1 LIARMI
7 AAESAAPA
15 DAKQH
20 AAIKRSTDRLT
31 GELADLNP
39 SWRRGFVGGVSLERH
54 RVRGPFAERLAALFR
69 DPSAALL
76 RTIALHDVFARED
89 ARTATLA
96 LATAPATLRE
106 LTLGFDDD
114 VGDLTHLHR
123 LGRLARLDIGLML
136 GHSADSAPTH
146 GALSIATM
154 RSIACA
160 PWPLQSLALRFN
172 GGDATIDELVLAL
185 GRDVPLT
192 QLEIYDRTAGR
203 DFAEQLVRAIV
214 ASPFAPRLE
223 RLKLDVAALAAADYE
238 LLIARRDRFAAL
250 RDVYVPDRT
259 YRARLAAAQ

>member
-1 LIARMI
+1 M
-7 AAESAAPA
+7 S
-15 DAKQH
+15 
-20 AAIKRSTDRLT
+20 
-31 GELADLNP
+31 
-39 SWRRGFVGGVSLERH
+39 GVSLERD

-76 RTIALHDVFARED
+76 RTIVLHDVFANEG
-89 ARTATLA
+89 ARAAALA
-96 LATAPATLRE
+96 LADAPATLCE

-136 GHSADSAPTH
+136 GYSADAAPTH
-146 GALSIATM
+146 GALSIATI
-154 RSIACA
+154 RSIARA
-160 PWPLQSLALRFN
+160 PWPLQSLALRFT

-185 GRDVPLT
+185 GRDFPLT
-192 QLEIYDRTAGR
+192 RLEIYDRNAGH
-203 DFAEQLVRAIV
+203 DFAVQLVRALV

-223 RLKLDVAALAAADYE
+223 RLKLDVAALAPADYE
-238 LLIARRDRFAAL
+238 LLVARRFEAL